1 MTQVKGEAV
10 KSKRINIKAT
20 TLAQQQID
28 MNTRGRSEK
37 KEGRFITQSILV
49 DRSVSHPQIDRRQG
63 KVVQKCPLSMPLK
76 QADKKQ
82 ALQSIGNEKIHSLM
96 WCPRS

>member
-10 KSKRINIKAT
+10 KSKRINKKAT

-63 KVVQKCPLSMPLK
+63 KVVQKCPLSMPLR
-76 QADKKQ
+76 QVDKKQ
-82 ALQSIGNEKIHSLM
+82 ALQSIGHEKIHSLM